1 MDKNVKVLSVIIT
14 IVFSI
19 IFACINK
26 AVSAG
31 VILGCLVSLLYIQL
45 LTINM
50 NETLVEQQSSTK
62 LIISKLFR
70 LSIIIISM
78 LIAMIIPEKIN
89 IFGVFFGLM
98 IFKISLL
105 ILALKRKGG
114 E

>member
-19 IFACINK
+19 IFDCINK
-26 AVSAG
+26 EVSAG

>member
-19 IFACINK
+19 IFAFINK

-31 VILGCLVSLLYIQL
+31 VILGCLISLLYIQL

>member
-19 IFACINK
+19 IFAFINK

-62 LIISKLFR
+62 LIVSKLFR

-98 IFKISLL
+98 IFKIILL

>member
-19 IFACINK
+19 IFAFINK

-31 VILGCLVSLLYIQL
+31 VILGCLISLLYIQL

-89 IFGVFFGLM
+89 IFGVFFVLM

>member
-1 MDKNVKVLSVIIT
+1 MDKNVKALSVIIT

-19 IFACINK
+19 IFAFINK

>member
-19 IFACINK
+19 IFAFINK

-78 LIAMIIPEKIN
+78 LIAMVIPEKVN

-98 IFKISLL
+98 IFKLSLL
-105 ILALKRKGG
+105 FLAIKRKEG

>member
-19 IFACINK
+19 IFAFINK

>member
-1 MDKNVKVLSVIIT
+1 MDKKVKELSVIIT
-14 IVFSI
+14 IAFSI
-19 IFACINK
+19 IFAFINK

-31 VILGCLVSLLYIQL
+31 MILGCLASLLYIQL
-45 LTINM
+45 LTINI
-50 NETLVEQQSSTK
+50 NETFVKKQSSEK

-89 IFGVFFGLM
+89 ILGVFFGLI
-98 IFKISLL
+98 IFKISLV
-105 ILALKRKGG
+105 ILALQRKGG